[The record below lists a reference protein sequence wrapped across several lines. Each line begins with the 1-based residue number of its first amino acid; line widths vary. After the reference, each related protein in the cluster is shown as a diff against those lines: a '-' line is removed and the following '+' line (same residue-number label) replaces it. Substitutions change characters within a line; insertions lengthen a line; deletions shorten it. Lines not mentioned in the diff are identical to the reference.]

1 MRITKSRFTF
11 VSKLWG
17 HERWFENNEKYC
29 GKLLFFVKGKNC
41 SAHYH
46 RDKTETFLC
55 TSGRIE
61 IRFSDNIKELEE
73 RFAKYGVEK
82 ILDFME
88 KEILEPGDTFFVP
101 PGRVHM
107 MIGLLD
113 SELIEV
119 STHHE
124 ESDSYRLFRI

>member
-1 MRITKSRFTF
+1 MRITKSKIEF
-11 VSKLWG
+11 VGKQWG
-17 HERWFENNEKYC
+17 FEKWFENNEKYC

-41 SAHYH
+41 SAHFH
-46 RDKTETFLC
+46 KNKTETFYLH
-55 TSGRIE
+55 SGRIE
-61 IRFSDNIKELEE
+61 IRFSDNLSKLEQHLSDHGTE
-73 RFAKYGVEK
+73 G
-82 ILDFME
+82 ILDHME

-124 ESDSYRLFRI
+124 ESDSFRLFRL

>member
-1 MRITKSRFTF
+1 MRITKSTITF
-11 VSKLWG
+11 VSKAWG
-17 HERWFENNEKYC
+17 HEKWFENNEKYC

-46 RDKTETFLC
+46 KDKTETFYCSL
-55 TSGRIE
+55 GRVE
-61 IRFSDNIKELEE
+61 VRFSDDIQKLEE
-73 RFAKYGVEK
+73 HMAQHGVEG
-82 ILDFME
+82 ILDHME

-119 STHHE
+119 STHHSE
-124 ESDSYRLFRI
+124 DDSYRLFRL